1 MRMKRLI
8 TLFVGVFL
16 FLTLAVMASA
26 EDQKKTST
34 KEDRLSGT
42 VHMIDKETSAFII
55 RKGAVQRK
63 VVYNAE
69 TKFTI
74 QNKSGGSVDD
84 MIVGRR
90 VICLGKF
97 NDKAQ
102 SDTPRRAGGLMSW
115 AVSKTAGPWI

>member
-1 MRMKRLI
+1 MRIKSWI
-8 TLFVGVFL
+8 AWFVGVSL
-16 FLTLAVMASA
+16 LLSLAVMASA
-26 EDQKKTST
+26 EDQKKSST

-42 VHMIDKETSAFII
+42 VHRIDKDTSTIII

-74 QNKSGGSVDD
+74 QNKPDGSIDD
-84 MIVGRR
+84 VIVGRR

-102 SDTPRRAGGLMSW
+102 LLATRVEVRSR
-115 AVSKTAGPWI
+115 